1 MGNEILSKLRKY
13 TIDSEL
19 KMEEFKEMIEIMFG
33 IRKVGKNRSRS
44 RIGISATLKSSNTN
58 IGSKTTMTVGETTSF
73 KDATT
78 ISK

>member
-44 RIGISATLKSSNTN
+44 RIGTSATLKSSNTN

-73 KDATT
+73 KDVTT

>member
-73 KDATT
+73 KDVTT